1 MSLLKSEGKLMV
13 HTSYYNSPIGQ
24 ILLAAKNEALVGL
37 WIENQK
43 YFFSSIKDEEIK
55 QENCPVLEQVKKWL
69 NLYFTGEKPEISEL
83 KLAPVGSEFRQ
94 LVWEFLCNIP
104 YGEVVSYGKI
114 AKIIAEKYGRKHMSP
129 QAIGGAVG
137 HNAIS
142 IIIPC
147 HRVVGSNGNLTGY
160 AGGIDKKIWL
170 LKHEGVD
177 IKKFFVPNKSI
188 SFQTL
193 EK

>member
-1 MSLLKSEGKLMV
+1 MIY
-13 HTSYYNSPIGQ
+13 TSYYNSPIGQ
-24 ILLAAKNEALVGL
+24 ILLAAKNKALVGL

-43 YFFSSIKDEEIK
+43 YFFSSIKEEEIK
-55 QENCPVLEQVKKWL
+55 QETCPVLEQVRKWL
-69 NLYFTGEKPEISEL
+69 DLYFAGEKPEISEL

-94 LVWEFLCNIP
+94 SVWEFLCNIP
-104 YGEVVSYGKI
+104 YGEVVSYGRI
-114 AKIIAEKYGRKHMSP
+114 SKIIAAKYRKKHMSP
-129 QAIGGAVG
+129 QAIGAAVS

-170 LKHEGVD
+170 LKHEG
-177 IKKFFVPNKSI
+177 INIEKFF
-188 SFQTL
+188 T
-193 EK
+193 